1 MFDASDPMSRWE
13 VAKIIV
19 LGPIL
24 SVAMTGMAVLV
35 AVGVAHL

>member
-1 MFDASDPMSRWE
+1 MFDASDPIPHWE

-19 LGPIL
+19 LGAIL
-24 SVAMTGMAVLV
+24 SVVMTGMAVLV

>member
-19 LGPIL
+19 LGAVL

-35 AVGVAHL
+35 AVEVAHL